1 MLNNMPAASISRQA
15 TAPPVRNGLAGAGGQ
30 NGRPVATQCGKL
42 SRPSSAASQNGR
54 ERSLT
59 TGARRALMPR
69 LLRGSG
75 HRRRDRKSVVEG
87 NGVLVRVGSGGGR
100 HIQKTTNQKTHN
112 LPL

>member
-75 HRRRDRKSVVEG
+75 HRRRPTPTPPPPHSPPPVAPPPPPPASAE
-87 NGVLVRVGSGGGR
+87 
-100 HIQKTTNQKTHN
+100 
-112 LPL
+112 